1 MTKKITDVNQLLLKT
16 ALLAAH
22 PVGSFYWSEKNTDP
36 GTLFGGTW
44 EQIKD
49 SFVLAAGD
57 TYQAGAT
64 GGQADVTLTEDM
76 IPAHSH
82 NQNINGNG
90 IDDWKNSQGRHVSLP
105 QQSSGASGYAVNTN
119 GLIWCGGSA
128 MRIHTDATGGG
139 KSHTNMPPYLVAYC
153 WKRTA

>member
-1 MTKKITDVNQLLLKT
+1 MAKTITDVNQLLLKT

-49 SFVLAAGD
+49 TFVLAAGD

-90 IDDWKNSQGRHVSLP
+90 SDGWINKQGPHVSLP
-105 QQSSGASGYAVNTN
+105 AKSSGSSGYAVKEA
-119 GLIWCGGSA
+119 GLLWCEGSA
-128 MRIHTDATGGG
+128 MKIHTSATGGV
-139 KSHTNMPPYLVAYC
+139 KVTRICHLT
-153 WKRTA
+153 W